1 MYDKNRDGTISFR
14 ELMAVMYV
22 MSNGT
27 PEDNLREIFRVL
39 VDQNIK
45 MLFIINF
52 TKNLYSLIEYEL
64 KLVKMILKEH

>member
-64 KLVKMILKEH
+64 KIVKMILKEH

>member
-1 MYDKNRDGTISFR
+1 LFVCFRSLFSQCFSGVDCDKLAKRIFNMYDKNRDGTISFR

-39 VDQNIK
+39 VDRNI
-45 MLFIINF
+45 
-52 TKNLYSLIEYEL
+52 
-64 KLVKMILKEH
+64 